1 MSESRPASAESEAK
15 SGAESPIQRWRRVSK
30 RVGFQKNWTKEC
42 IIKVL
47 NDSEGETLEGKDSQ
61 RIPFNANR
69 KKTIFCLLKQF
80 RFLNCLLLPVL
91 VHSFYI

>member
-1 MSESRPASAESEAK
+1 MQEIRSASARSEND
-15 SGAESPIQRWRRVSK
+15 SGMESPVVQWQRISK

-47 NDSEGETLEGKDSQ
+47 NDSEGETLQGKDLQ

-69 KKTIFCLLKQF
+69 KKVDVFMHLKPIYIIPMHCL
-80 RFLNCLLLPVL
+80 RRGV
-91 VHSFYI
+91 

>member
-1 MSESRPASAESEAK
+1 MSNHSPVTPVSTESEGERDLDSSMQAWK
-15 SGAESPIQRWRRVSK
+15 RIAK

-47 NDSEGETLEGKDSQ
+47 NDSDGNALQGKDLQ

-69 KKTIFCLLKQF
+69 KEL
-80 RFLNCLLLPVL
+80 
-91 VHSFYI
+91 

>member
-1 MSESRPASAESEAK
+1 MSESRPVSAQSKASNGK
-15 SGAESPIQRWRRVSK
+15 MESPVQHWKRVSK

-47 NDSEGETLEGKDSQ
+47 NDSEGETLQGKDLQ

-69 KKTIFCLLKQF
+69 EKIILLTF
-80 RFLNCLLLPVL
+80 V
-91 VHSFYI
+91 S

>member
-1 MSESRPASAESEAK
+1 MTEISPVSTDSEDEHSVDSLVD
-15 SGAESPIQRWRRVSK
+15 QWRRIAK

-47 NDSEGETLEGKDSQ
+47 NDSEGDAMQGNDLQ

-69 KKTIFCLLKQF
+69 KD
-80 RFLNCLLLPVL
+80 
-91 VHSFYI
+91 

>member
-1 MSESRPASAESEAK
+1 MAEKSPTSTESEDDSAH
-15 SGAESPIQRWRRVSK
+15 ESPIMQWKRISK

-47 NDSEGETLEGKDSQ
+47 NDSEGETLQGKDLQ

-69 KKTIFCLLKQF
+69 KEIKPFF
-80 RFLNCLLLPVL
+80 N
-91 VHSFYI
+91 